1 MEPSW
6 LTIREDDLFAEK
18 WEKMLFESFRSFGE
32 AGDSGWAWKGAF
44 GDASSVLWK
53 WLGEVGLLGLMGAL
67 VLSLPFLPLMAND
80 NVVDLGILR
89 SCLRGGVQD

>member
-1 MEPSW
+1 
-6 LTIREDDLFAEK
+6 
-18 WEKMLFESFRSFGE
+18 
-32 AGDSGWAWKGAF
+32 
-44 GDASSVLWK
+44 
-53 WLGEVGLLGLMGAL
+53 